1 MHQTSHHR
9 CAGLTGMADVFAAAA
24 AAAAI
29 ASIADSAASGATAAA
44 QRERDRQLSGDG
56 GKPRAG
62 LQ

>member
-9 CAGLTGMADVFAAAA
+9 CAGLTGMADVFAA

>member
-1 MHQTSHHR
+1 
-9 CAGLTGMADVFAAAA
+9 MADVFAAAA